1 MGASDDFDDGL
12 GDGYRPRS
20 IGLDVNTVPVTD
32 PPASSDPRDP
42 RALLAT
48 VVERIHSLVYEQS
61 KTAATLETIRASVGR
76 LASAGNSLQGT
87 DSELAR
93 RIVILERLT
102 KEVQDHVML
111 LEKWQANLNGRLAVY
126 GSCGGVC
133 VILLTYAI
141 NHIHFS

>member
-1 MGASDDFDDGL
+1 MGAQDDFEDGL
-12 GDGYRPRS
+12 GDSYRPRP
-20 IGLDVNTVPVTD
+20 IGLEVNTVPVSE

-93 RIVILERLT
+93 RISLLERLT
-102 KEVQDHVML
+102 KEVQDHVL
-111 LEKWQANLNGRLAVY
+111 ALERWQANLNGRLAVY
-126 GSCGGVC
+126 GSGGGV
-133 VILLTYAI
+133 VVVLITYAL
-141 NHIHFS
+141 NHVHFS